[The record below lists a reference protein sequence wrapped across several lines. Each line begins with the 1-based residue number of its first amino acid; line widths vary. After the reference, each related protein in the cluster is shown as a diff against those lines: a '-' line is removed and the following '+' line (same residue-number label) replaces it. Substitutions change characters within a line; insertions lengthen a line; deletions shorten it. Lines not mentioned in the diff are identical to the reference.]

1 MTMPNAL
8 DVVGLSAGYGKVE
21 VLHGVDL
28 VVPEGVV
35 ISLIGGNG
43 AGKSTLLGAVAGTVA
58 RTRGSIEVDG
68 VALRRQ
74 STYEIAR
81 LGVCHIPEG
90 RGIFPSLTVEENLVI
105 QALGGDG
112 GYERALEYFPRLRER
127 LHQPAG
133 TLSGG
138 EQQMLAISRA
148 LVTEPKVLLLD
159 EISMGLAP
167 VVVGHLFETVEDL
180 ARQGTSIL
188 LVEQYLT
195 YALRLAEL
203 VYVLAKGR
211 VAFIGEPSEFRGKVA
226 VPGMS
231 GFAG

>member
-1 MTMPNAL
+1 MPNAL
-8 DVVGLSAGYGKVE
+8 DVAGLSAGYGKVE

-28 VVPEGVV
+28 VVPEGAVV
-35 ISLIGGNG
+35 SLVGGNG
-43 AGKSTLLGAVAGTVA
+43 AGKSTLLGAVAGTVR
-58 RTRGSIEVDG
+58 RTRGSIDVG
-68 VALRRQ
+68 GNRLRRQ

-112 GYERALEYFPRLRER
+112 NYERALQYFPRLGER

-148 LVTEPKVLLLD
+148 LVTQPKVLLLD

-167 VVVGHLFETVEDL
+167 VVVSQLFETVEDL

-195 YALRLAEL
+195 YALRLAEI

-211 VAFIGEPSEFRGKVA
+211 VAFVGEPQELRGRVTL
-226 VPGMS
+226 PGMS